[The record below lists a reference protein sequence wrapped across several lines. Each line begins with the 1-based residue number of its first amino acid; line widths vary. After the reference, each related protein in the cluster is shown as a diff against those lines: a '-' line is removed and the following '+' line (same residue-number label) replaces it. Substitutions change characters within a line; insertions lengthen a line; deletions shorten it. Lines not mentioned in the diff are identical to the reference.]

1 MFLIDT
7 VLAGSVEV
15 ELSKLVRVGL
25 GDQSAVGH
33 DNLEARAEVLKLSVV
48 DAGDVEVH
56 AASGGVVD
64 IFGDDVDGGLVL
76 AGRTGNVGRFETV
89 PDHRTAGV
97 GVVEGVDIN
106 SAVSCT
112 GHERSAVKA
121 RSRHSGQKGE
131 DGSDNL
137 HCD

>member
-1 MFLIDT
+1 MSLHGVVLLIDA

-25 GDQSAVGH
+25 GDQSTIAH
-33 DNLEARAEVLKLSVV
+33 DDLETRAKVLELSTA

-64 IFGDDVDGGLVL
+64 IVGDDVDGGLVL
-76 AGRTGNVGRFETV
+76 ASGASNVGRVKTV

-97 GVVEGVDIN
+97 GIVEGVDIDG
-106 SAVSCT
+106 AVSRA

-121 RSRHSGQKGE
+121 
-131 DGSDNL
+131 
-137 HCD
+137 